1 MAIYTIE
8 ILQPP
13 GPTVFQSRRA
23 PPFDAQNNPSV
34 PPTFLAALAVRFPVF
49 VKEQNCSAAE
59 EIDKDDPIS
68 WHWVVYVR
76 DSWDESDNVAAGT
89 IRLVPVQ
96 PLLKHGEHNDKGEGE
111 KEEEVKQALGPKHER
126 TEMWDGQ
133 EAFVK
138 LGRMATLKE
147 YRKLGLGRLLVDTA
161 VEWLEQNPDKVV
173 RELEVDGAAKNTD
186 EVIENWNGL
195 VLVHAQKEI
204 ERFWGSCGFVRDDGM
219 GEWWEDGIVHVGMW
233 RRVTVK

>member
-1 MAIYTIE
+1 MPIPSIE

-23 PPFDAQNNPSV
+23 PPFDAESNPSV
-34 PPTFLAALAVRFPVF
+34 PSTFLAALAVRFPVF
-49 VKEQNCSAAE
+49 VHEQKCSAAE

-76 DSWDESDNVAAGT
+76 ESGEQSDKVAAGT

-96 PLLKHGEHNDKGEGE
+96 PLLKHGEYNDKSEE
-111 KEEEVKQALGPKHER
+111 KKEEEVKQALGPKHER

-133 EAFVK
+133 EAFLK

-161 VEWLEQNPDKVV
+161 VEWLEQNHEEVV
-173 RELEVDGAAKNTD
+173 KEMEVDGAAKNTD
-186 EVIENWNGL
+186 EVRGKWNGL

-219 GEWWEDGIVHVGMW
+219 GEWWEEGIVHIAMW
-233 RRVTVK
+233 RIVTVK